1 MVHGKALDK
10 LTTVFIVMNKLKLI
24 EVKDLPNN
32 TQLANNQMGISF
44 KVCVTSDSSLSIF
57 LSATWELPHE
67 DCTQGIFDEALFFKV
82 W

>member
-10 LTTVFIVMNKLKLI
+10 LTTVLTVMKKLELI

-32 TQLANNQMGISF
+32 TQLANSQMGISF
-44 KVCVTSDSSLSIF
+44 QVCVTSDSSLSIF

-67 DCTQGIFDEALFFKV
+67 DCTQGLFDEVLFFKV